1 MPWNGAGRMI
11 AQVVRL
17 KTNPMIYFNEKQITP
32 SKIVCI
38 GKNYAAHIDE
48 MGGLKPDDMTVFL
61 KPNTALSSEL
71 VADRGESV
79 HFETEICLL
88 MEDGAVKGVGIGFD
102 LTKRDTQAKLKQQGL
117 PWERSKAFDGSAVLS
132 QFVSAPHS
140 LDDLSLTLHVDGEL
154 RQKGHVSMM
163 LYPPL
168 VILKELS
175 QFMSL
180 RDGDVIMT
188 GTPAGVGP
196 LILGA
201 DYTATLLNGD
211 EVLVTQTWR
220 AL

>member
-1 MPWNGAGRMI
+1 
-11 AQVVRL
+11 
-17 KTNPMIYFNEKQITP
+17 MIYFRDRKILP

-61 KPNTALSSEL
+61 KPNTALSNDL
-71 VADRGESV
+71 IAVRGEAV

-154 RQKGHVSMM
+154 RQQGHVSMM

-168 VILKELS
+168 VILEELN

-180 RDGDVIMT
+180 RDGDLIMT

-196 LILGA
+196 LMLGA

>member
-1 MPWNGAGRMI
+1 
-11 AQVVRL
+11 
-17 KTNPMIYFNEKQITP
+17 MIYFQSQAITP

-61 KPNTALSSEL
+61 KPNTALSQEL
-71 VADRGESV
+71 IAVRGEAV

-88 MEDGAVKGVGIGFD
+88 MQESQIRGVGIGFD
-102 LTKRDTQAKLKQQGL
+102 LTKRDTQSKLKQQEL
-117 PWERSKAFDGSAVLS
+117 PWERSKAFDGSAVLGE
-132 QFVSAPHS
+132 FVNAPDS
-140 LDDLSLTLHVDGEL
+140 LDELSLTLHVNGEL
-154 RQKGHVSMM
+154 RQQGHVSMM

-168 VILKELS
+168 VILEELS

-180 RDGDVIMT
+180 CDGDIIMT

-196 LILGA
+196 LISGA

-211 EVLVTQTWR
+211 EVLVTKTWR

>member
-1 MPWNGAGRMI
+1 MI
-11 AQVVRL
+11 APFVRL
-17 KTNPMIYFNEKQITP
+17 KTNPMIHFNEKQITP

-71 VADRGESV
+71 IADRGEAV

-88 MEDGAVKGVGIGFD
+88 IEGGRVRGVGIGFD

-117 PWERSKAFDGSAVLS
+117 PWERSKAFDGSAIFS

-168 VILKELS
+168 VILEELS

-196 LILGA
+196 LMSGA

-211 EVLVTQTWR
+211 ETLVAQTWR

>member
-1 MPWNGAGRMI
+1 
-11 AQVVRL
+11 
-17 KTNPMIYFNEKQITP
+17 MIYFQSQAITP

-61 KPNTALSSEL
+61 KPNTALSQEL
-71 VADRGESV
+71 IAVRGEAV

-88 MEDGAVKGVGIGFD
+88 MQESQIRGVGIGFD
-102 LTKRDTQAKLKQQGL
+102 LTKRDTQSKLKQQEL
-117 PWERSKAFDGSAVLS
+117 PWERSKAFDGSAVLGE
-132 QFVSAPHS
+132 FVNAPDS
-140 LDDLSLTLHVDGEL
+140 LDDLSLTLHVNGEL
-154 RQKGHVSMM
+154 RQQGHVGMM

-168 VILKELS
+168 VILEELS

-180 RDGDVIMT
+180 CDGDIIMT

-196 LILGA
+196 LISGA
-201 DYTATLLNGD
+201 DYTATLRNGD
-211 EVLVTQTWR
+211 KVLVTKTWR

>member
-1 MPWNGAGRMI
+1 MI
-11 AQVVRL
+11 ARVVRL
-17 KTNPMIYFNEKQITP
+17 KTNPMIHFNEKQITP

-71 VADRGESV
+71 IADRGEAV

-88 MEDGAVKGVGIGFD
+88 MEDGTVKGVGIGFD
-102 LTKRDTQAKLKQQGL
+102 LTKRDTQAKLKKQGL

-168 VILKELS
+168 VILEELS

-196 LILGA
+196 LISGA
-201 DYTATLLNGD
+201 DYTATLLNGS

>member
-1 MPWNGAGRMI
+1 
-11 AQVVRL
+11 
-17 KTNPMIYFNEKQITP
+17 MIYFQSQAITP

-61 KPNTALSSEL
+61 KPNTALSQEL
-71 VADRGESV
+71 IAVLGEAV

-88 MEDGAVKGVGIGFD
+88 MQDSQIRGVGIGFD
-102 LTKRDTQAKLKQQGL
+102 LTKRDTQSKLKQQGL
-117 PWERSKAFDGSAVLS
+117 PWERSKAFDGSAVLGE
-132 QFVSAPHS
+132 FVNAPDS
-140 LDDLSLTLHVDGEL
+140 LDELSLTLHVNGEL
-154 RQKGHVSMM
+154 RQQGHVSMM

-168 VILKELS
+168 VILEELS

-180 RDGDVIMT
+180 CDGDIIMT

-196 LILGA
+196 LISGA

-211 EVLVTQTWR
+211 EVLVTKTWR

>member
-17 KTNPMIYFNEKQITP
+17 KTNPMIYYNEKQITP

>member
-1 MPWNGAGRMI
+1 MI

-196 LILGA
+196 LMLGA

-211 EVLVTQTWR
+211 EVLITQTWR

>member
-1 MPWNGAGRMI
+1 MI
-11 AQVVRL
+11 R
-17 KTNPMIYFNEKQITP
+17 FNNKHITP
-32 SKIVCI
+32 SKLVCI

-61 KPNTALSSEL
+61 KPNTALSQEL
-71 VADRGESV
+71 IAARGEAV

-88 MEDGAVKGVGIGFD
+88 IEGGRVRGVGIGFD
-102 LTKRDTQAKLKQQGL
+102 LTKRDTQAKLKKQGL

-140 LDDLSLTLHVDGEL
+140 LDDLSLTLHVNGEL
-154 RQKGHVSMM
+154 RQQGHVSMM

-168 VILKELS
+168 VILEELI

-196 LILGA
+196 LMLGA
-201 DYTATLLNGD
+201 DYTATLLNGHD
-211 EVLVTQTWR
+211 VLVTQTWR

>member
-1 MPWNGAGRMI
+1 
-11 AQVVRL
+11 
-17 KTNPMIYFNEKQITP
+17 MIYFQSQAITP

-61 KPNTALSSEL
+61 KPNTALSQEL
-71 VADRGESV
+71 ISVRGEPV

-88 MEDGAVKGVGIGFD
+88 IEAGHVRGVGIGFD
-102 LTKRDTQAKLKQQGL
+102 LTKRDTQSKLKQQGL

-132 QFVSAPHS
+132 EFVSAPDS
-140 LDDLSLTLHVDGEL
+140 LDDLLLTLHVNGEL
-154 RQKGHVSMM
+154 RQQGHVSMM

-168 VILKELS
+168 VIIEELS

-180 RDGDVIMT
+180 RGGDIIMT

-196 LILGA
+196 LISGA

-211 EVLVTQTWR
+211 EVLVTKTWR

>member
-1 MPWNGAGRMI
+1 
-11 AQVVRL
+11 
-17 KTNPMIYFNEKQITP
+17 MIYFQSQAITP

-61 KPNTALSSEL
+61 KPNTALSQEL
-71 VADRGESV
+71 IAVRGEAV

-88 MEDGAVKGVGIGFD
+88 MQESQIRGVGIGFD
-102 LTKRDTQAKLKQQGL
+102 LTKRDTQSKLKQQEL
-117 PWERSKAFDGSAVLS
+117 PWERSKAFDGSAVLGE
-132 QFVSAPHS
+132 FVNAPDS
-140 LDDLSLTLHVDGEL
+140 LDDLSLTLHVNGEL
-154 RQKGHVSMM
+154 RQQGHVSMM

-168 VILKELS
+168 VILEELS

-180 RDGDVIMT
+180 CDGDIIMT

-196 LILGA
+196 LISGA

-211 EVLVTQTWR
+211 EVLVTKTWR